1 MVSRIFNIFPPAC
14 SRHMRHLL
22 LLFMEIRTLDLALA
36 LAFSQLAVGAM
47 HNNDL
52 LLTSGQGI
60 DEVLPL
66 DKVVLIDKREVG
78 RALLICGN
86 VYSYL
91 TRLCCGRLCWH
102 FGSRCLLL

>member
-1 MVSRIFNIFPPAC
+1 
-14 SRHMRHLL
+14 MRHLL

-52 LLTSGQGI
+52 LLTSGQA
-60 DEVLPL
+60 